1 MKTPRRR
8 VVQKLPPFP
17 VFCQDVLGLDIRQ
30 RQGHMVIAKALDGE
44 ELDGEELELFQR
56 YTGRGVPRPGGYS
69 YGLTLVG
76 RQAGKTELAA
86 ARLTYVAT
94 AASLAGARDVV
105 CVGMSQDHRAAQR
118 VLLGF
123 ANRFYEQPLLRAL
136 VAART
141 SDSITLRGGVK
152 ILVLPCRPASIRG
165 LRCAGVVLDEVFFL
179 QLGQPAARPRG
190 VARVVGDTPDHAWET
205 ARVVESVRCE
215 WTRV

>member
-165 LRCAGVVLDEVFFL
+165 LRCAGVVLDEVFFF
-179 QLGQPAARPRG
+179 AARTTCRS
-190 VARVVGDTPDHAWET
+190 T
-205 ARVVESVRCE
+205 ARRGARRWRHS
-215 WTRV
+215 